1 MLFLLDTNAFSD
13 LMREHPRLDA
23 RLANISPTNRVVI
36 CSVVRGEIRYG
47 IERLPQGKR
56 RQELAA
62 KAAKLFAV
70 LPCEP
75 VPEKAGDHYATIK
88 LARQQK
94 GLTLDENDLW
104 IAATALALGAVLIT
118 RDRDFQQID
127 GLTVNDWTV

>member
-1 MLFLLDTNAFSD
+1 M
-13 LMREHPRLDA
+13 
-23 RLANISPTNRVVI
+23 I

-104 IAATALALGAVLIT
+104 IAATALSLGAVLVS
-118 RDRDFQQID
+118 RDSDFQQID